1 MTPDLCTASQA
12 SPPANPWRWPALAT
26 IEQTLP
32 NGLRVVLASDR
43 TVPLVIVSWTSP
55 AGFDADPAGHEGL
68 ASFTPPLLREGTARR
83 SGREITR
90 ALDELGGRF
99 WSGADWSTAFLNVG
113 VLSCDFAPAADLLLD
128 MACAPR
134 FPDAAVAHLR
144 RRRLLELARRA
155 RDPRAIASDAFA
167 RAMFSEAGYGRPSLG
182 TPETVQRFD
191 RDTIAAFHAE
201 RYQPSTS
208 CVAVA
213 GSFDADV
220 VLDLLGAFTI
230 PSAGRGRRPPSPA
243 VVVQPSPDV
252 RVMDVPGATQT
263 EIRIGQAV
271 PVTGEL
277 VSPLEVLNAVLGDEL
292 TGRLARTVRYRLGL
306 TYYIRSRIIARRLG
320 SVFVVETSVAN
331 GTAAAALAAIYGEIE
346 RLRDGLVPRDELE
359 RAKRRLVG
367 AELRYMQDLTAVG
380 ASLGPVALRD
390 NPGFVTR
397 RTQAIASATPEDL
410 RELARR
416 YLRPDRLVTV
426 VAGPAVLLPSQ
437 FSSGA
442 SAPLDSVS

>member
-1 MTPDLCTASQA
+1 
-12 SPPANPWRWPALAT
+12 
-26 IEQTLP
+26 
-32 NGLRVVLASDR
+32 
-43 TVPLVIVSWTSP
+43 
-55 AGFDADPAGHEGL
+55 
-68 ASFTPPLLREGTARR
+68 
-83 SGREITR
+83 
-90 ALDELGGRF
+90 
-99 WSGADWSTAFLNVG
+99 
-113 VLSCDFAPAADLLLD
+113 
-128 MACAPR
+128 
-134 FPDAAVAHLR
+134 
-144 RRRLLELARRA
+144 LELEHRA

-167 RAMFSEAGYGRPSLG
+167 RAMFSEAGYDRPSLG

-201 RYQPSTS
+201 RYEPSNS

-230 PSAGRGRRPPSPA
+230 PSAGRGRRSPPSPA
-243 VVVQPSPDV
+243 VVAQPSPDV
-252 RVMDVPGATQT
+252 RVIDVPGATQA

-271 PVTGEL
+271 PVKGEL

-320 SVFVVETSVAN
+320 SVFVVETSVA
-331 GTAAAALAAIYGEIE
+331 GSAAAAALAAIRGEIE
-346 RLRDGLVPRDELE
+346 RLCDELVPRDELE
-359 RAKRRLVG
+359 QTKRRLVG
-367 AELRYMQDLTAVG
+367 TELRYLQDLTAVG

-390 NPGFVTR
+390 NPGFATR
-397 RTQAIASATPEDL
+397 RTQAIASATSEDL

-426 VAGPAVLLPSQ
+426 VAGPAALLPSQ